1 MSAQGHGKPVDWW
14 TLGVLA
20 EMICWNQPWWW
31 KNLRKWWNM
40 RVNHVKPAKWWL
52 LYEYF
57 MVPSGISSNHSNL
70 GTGRSLIFIDDF
82 PSKPRFISG
91 IFQRATFVFCGAVK
105 SWIYPSVD
113 HDISGTKITMNRT
126 KNCVPFVPLIYG
138 ISWLI
143 WDIMGNM
150 GQELSWLIWDI
161 MGI

>member
-1 MSAQGHGKPVDWW
+1 MGFVSLKQGCSHPRCLRRDTASQWTGGPSESWLRWSAGTNHDDG
-14 TLGVLA
+14 
-20 EMICWNQPWWW
+20 

-40 RVNHVKPAKWWL
+40 RLNHVKPAKWWL

-126 KNCVPFVPLIYG
+126 KNCPICPIN
-138 ISWLI
+138 I
-143 WDIMGNM
+143 WDIMVNM
-150 GQELSWLIWDI
+150 GYH
-161 MGI
+161 G